1 MAAGLLLVGLSGYVF
16 LAVTGHSSTP
26 SNAAALSSL
35 YFLAGLVTLGVFVGL
50 EQETS
55 RATSRAMASGR
66 RLAPVARRARRHTV
80 WLLALTLAVL
90 AVLSPALVA
99 GPLRG
104 QWALFGALMLA
115 AGAGAACYWVRGL
128 LGGRQQFHGYA
139 ATLATE
145 GLGRLVPCVALFVA
159 TGQGGAAWAY
169 GVAFAAAQGLAAGAG
184 WWWLREGFEVP
195 GTDPVDTEISEFE
208 SGERSAAGGLAL
220 LVTGSLLTQV
230 VANLPP
236 LAASTRLQH
245 SDAVAAAF
253 GQAFVLV
260 RIPLLLISP
269 IQAML
274 LPDLTRSAARGDHAA
289 LKAKVRLALAAVA
302 GLGVAGTALLA
313 VAGPWVLRVFFGT
326 KADLSHALLAVLGI
340 GTVFLMAAAILQPTL
355 VALNGHRLVPMAWGA
370 GAVVSAVLVELPVDP
385 LHAAAAGGVGGPVT
399 VVAVMAG
406 GLAGAL
412 RRARGD
418 ATSTP
423 GATGATGTDGSL
435 PDAVNGAIDGAARDT
450 TDRATPDTTDRAAH
464 GAIDGAT
471 HDTTDRAA
479 HGTTAGS
486 TATAEMLWA
495 TSEAAPAATAA
506 RPYGAPVA
514 MAAAMNGPLAGVPG
528 DAPGAAHAE
537 RRFPLA
543 GPGAGGA
550 SWQRTAARAGK
561 PAAEV
566 VAALVAAFVMV
577 FAARYIAV
585 DPLARTGQVS
595 ALAALQLRFAVL
607 GIALLA
613 VLVFFHRR
621 GRGYDTAK
629 RVVCAAVA
637 GLASGFLGGGVVV
650 ALRGTPWPLFG
661 LSGDTGRLVEW
672 SASIVHGHG
681 NPNPTYPPLTLHAL
695 AWWAQLFHHGDT
707 AAAFRDFEIGGAALT
722 GPAAYL
728 AWRLVLS
735 PLWALVVGVVPA
747 YAIIDPYKPYGA
759 IVMIVLLPVF
769 VASVRHTTRVG
780 DLSWRRVLASA
791 VLFGLLYSI
800 LFLTYPGSS
809 LWSAPGLMAAV
820 FLLFPW
826 SKHRVGKLAAFVGAT
841 LAVFGILCGWYVN
854 DLLGPGTVDRAYGF
868 DAYTDPA
875 FFSMW
880 RTDMPGDVGQWP
892 PPGELAGVGLFS
904 ILTFAGLGVALW
916 LGWRRPLAVTVA
928 CVFAGTWLWRMEVA
942 SRMWATGTVQLWPRT
957 GNQLLYCVLVLGAAA
972 ACFAA
977 SRLGSWPPSP
987 ARLGA
992 HVGALAAALLVLG
1005 TAASSASDY
1014 WMPAKTNSYKI
1025 LAYVAQTMRKPD
1037 GTCPTYAPDHA
1048 CSDTGDQSWLN
1059 NFAPPR
1065 NH

>member
-1 MAAGLLLVGLSGYVF
+1 MRASVGMAAGLLLVGLSGYVF

-26 SNAAALSSL
+26 SDAAALSSL

-55 RATSRAMASGR
+55 RATSRAMARGR
-66 RLAPVARRARRHTV
+66 RLAPVARRARRHAA
-80 WLLALTLAVL
+80 WLLALTLLVL
-90 AVLSPALVA
+90 AALAPLLVS

-104 QWALFGALMLA
+104 RWTLFGALLLA
-115 AGAGAACYWVRGL
+115 AVAGAACYWVRGL
-128 LGGRQQFHGYA
+128 LGGLQRFHGYA

-145 GLGRLVPCVALFVA
+145 GLTRLVPCAAVFAA
-159 TGQGGAAWAY
+159 TGRGGAAWVY
-169 GVAFAAAQGLAAGAG
+169 GLAFAAAQGFAAVAG
-184 WWWLREGFEVP
+184 WWWLRDGPDEEVP
-195 GTDPVDTEISEFE
+195 GVVAE
-208 SGERSAAGGLAL
+208 SSTAERSSAGGLAL
-220 LVTGSLLTQV
+220 LVAASLLTQL

-236 LAASTRLQH
+236 LAASTRLTH

-274 LPDLTRSAARGDHAA
+274 LPALTRSAVRGDHAA
-289 LKAKVRLALAAVA
+289 LRARVRLALAAVA
-302 GLGVAGTALLA
+302 ALGVAGTALLA
-313 VAGPWVLRVFFGT
+313 LAGPWILRVFFGT
-326 KADLSHALLAVLGI
+326 KADLSHELLAVLGI
-340 GTVFLMAAAILQPTL
+340 GTVFLMASAILQPTL
-355 VALNGHRLVPMAWGA
+355 VALDRHRVVPIAWGA
-370 GAVVSAVLVELPVDP
+370 GAVVSAALVELPGDP
-385 LHAAAAGGVGGPVT
+385 VHAAAAGGVCGPAT
-399 VVAVMAG
+399 VVVVMAV
-406 GLAGAL
+406 GLASTLRFPALMAKPGRRPALRPALKPAL
-412 RRARGD
+412 RRA
-418 ATSTP
+418 
-423 GATGATGTDGSL
+423 L
-435 PDAVNGAIDGAARDT
+435 
-450 TDRATPDTTDRAAH
+450 
-464 GAIDGAT
+464 
-471 HDTTDRAA
+471 
-479 HGTTAGS
+479 
-486 TATAEMLWA
+486 
-495 TSEAAPAATAA
+495 
-506 RPYGAPVA
+506 
-514 MAAAMNGPLAGVPG
+514 
-528 DAPGAAHAE
+528 
-537 RRFPLA
+537 
-543 GPGAGGA
+543 
-550 SWQRTAARAGK
+550 K

-566 VAALVAAFVMV
+566 VAALAGAAAMPLL
-577 FAARYIAV
+577 ARSIDV

-595 ALAALQLRFAVL
+595 ALAALQLRFAGLGVL
-607 GIALLA
+607 LLA
-613 VLVFFHRR
+613 SLLLIRRR
-621 GRGYDTAK
+621 GPAAYDTAK

-637 GLASGFLGGGVVV
+637 GLASGFLGGGIVV

-661 LSGDTGRLVEW
+661 LSGDTGRLVAW
-672 SASIVHGHG
+672 SESIVHGHG

-707 AAAFRDFEIGGAALT
+707 AAAFRDLEIGGAALT

-769 VASVRHTTRVG
+769 VLSVRHTMRVG
-780 DLSWRRVLASA
+780 GMSWRPVLGSA
-791 VLFGLLYSI
+791 LLFGLLYSM
-800 LFLTYPGSS
+800 LFLIYPGSS
-809 LWSAPGLMAAV
+809 LWSAPGLIAAV
-820 FLLFPW
+820 LLLFPW
-826 SKHRVGKLAAFVGAT
+826 SRAGAGKLAGFIGAT
-841 LAVFGILCGWYVN
+841 VAVFGLLCGWYVK
-854 DLLGPGTVDRAYGF
+854 DLIGPGNVDRAYGF

-904 ILTFAGLGVALW
+904 VLTFAGVGVALW

-977 SRLGSWPPSP
+977 SRLAGRPPLPS
-987 ARLGA
+987 RVGA
-992 HVGALAAALLVLG
+992 HVGALVAVLLLLG
-1005 TAASSASDY
+1005 TAASSVSDY

-1025 LAYVAQTMRKPD
+1025 LAYVSQTMRKPD
-1037 GTCPTYAPDHA
+1037 GGCPKYAPNHQ
-1048 CSDTGDQSWLN
+1048 CSATGDQSWLN